1 MAAQTISAALLRQGS
16 ADPHSDARETGRRRG
31 PSLPTLFA
39 ASNGRNPCP
48 LSGATHRAK
57 SLSRSRIRHDSAVI
71 RWIRVAVALVLV
83 LALSTSVYWGYT
95 LFLLATG
102 LIVLGVA
109 YCWPRLTDS
118 PQPRAT

>member
-1 MAAQTISAALLRQGS
+1 M
-16 ADPHSDARETGRRRG
+16 
-31 PSLPTLFA
+31 
-39 ASNGRNPCP
+39 
-48 LSGATHRAK
+48 
-57 SLSRSRIRHDSAVI
+57 I

-83 LALSTSVYWGYT
+83 LALSASVYWGYT

-109 YCWPRLTDS
+109 YGWPRLTDS